1 MADPLNQPISR
12 RKFLYAAGAAGAAG
26 LVAACAPAA
35 STVAPSSSA
44 PSQAPASS
52 APPASPSTPP
62 KAVTLSFDSNTG
74 PNAERYKPAVEAWNA
89 SQSASVV
96 KLNTPSP
103 DDNAYKANFPQ
114 IAASSD
120 KPDLAWYWVG
130 GGGRFAT
137 MAKNGLLEPLD
148 DLYASEGWTK
158 AFPQQTLDL
167 YKSPDGHYY
176 AVPDT
181 FVFHT
186 PIYYDKAVFK
196 KLGIEAPA
204 MPTPWHKSVD
214 EFYAM
219 CDKIRKSGIEALS
232 IGGKDAWP
240 LAIMKDDLTQRL
252 VPSEVQVDL
261 VNAAVAGGVP
271 KYHFAD
277 PRFVA
282 SEQAFIDYGKK
293 KVFATGTLGRAFPD
307 AQAYFASG
315 KSAMHSDGS
324 WAAGAGSLP
333 KLAPKMDIGWFMHPQ
348 LDPNI
353 APKILTYAGNALMV
367 MAGGKNTAAAKDFL
381 KFLVSKDQQNMV
393 ASLGVLIP
401 ARIDVDVEQFK
412 KGNTPLMV
420 DMFQALNTVGTFGP
434 WGDYGPAEPVQLDYT
449 QSQKLLDGTITAAD
463 AAAQLDAACDQIRAG
478 V

>member
-1 MADPLNQPISR
+1 M
-12 RKFLYAAGAAGAAG
+12 
-26 LVAACAPAA
+26 
-35 STVAPSSSA
+35 
-44 PSQAPASS
+44 
-52 APPASPSTPP
+52 
-62 KAVTLSFDSNTG
+62 DSNTG
-74 PNAERYKPAVEAWNA
+74 PNADRYKAAITAWNA
-89 SQSASVV
+89 GQSGSIVT
-96 KLNTPSP
+96 LNTPSP

-148 DLYASEGWTK
+148 DLYASEGWDK
-158 AFPQQTLDL
+158 AFPQQTLDY
-167 YKSPDGHYY
+167 YKSPDGHFY

-186 PIYYDKAVFK
+186 IIYYDKALFK
-196 KLGIEAPA
+196 KLGITAPA
-204 MPTPWHKSVD
+204 MPTPWHSSAAD
-214 EFYAM
+214 FYAM
-219 CDKIRKSGIEALS
+219 CDKIRAAGLEPLS

-261 VNAAVAGGVP
+261 VNAAVAGGTP
-271 KYHFAD
+271 KFKFAD

-282 SEQAFIDYGKK
+282 SEQAFIDYNTH

-307 AQAYFASG
+307 AQAYFAAG

-324 WAAGAGSLP
+324 WAGGATSLP
-333 KLAPKMDIGWFMHPQ
+333 KLAPNMDIGWFMHPQ
-348 LDPNI
+348 LDANI

-367 MAGGKNTAAAKDFL
+367 MAGGKNTQAAKDFL
-381 KFLVSKDQQNMV
+381 KALVSKDGQNAV
-393 ASLGVLIP
+393 AAQGVLIP
-401 ARIDVDVEQFK
+401 ARTDVDVEQFK
-412 KGNTPLMV
+412 KGNTPLTV
-420 DMFQALNTVGTFGP
+420 DMFAALNTIGTFGP

-449 QSQKLLDGTITAAD
+449 QSQKLLDGTITP
-463 AAAQLDAACDQIRAG
+463 AAAAAALDAACDQIRAG
-478 V
+478 G